1 MLTATW
7 GVLARHTFVN
17 QSNHHNTFNRH
28 EFRNEDYAVDDE
40 IATFFT
46 KTSVSRE
53 ACDNLA
59 KELVGGGSVVPVA
72 VQGACSYTVYAGDD
86 LSHVVQ
92 FRLKSL
98 ELKGQTAA
106 LARSIFGSL
115 APDVSFRRQLG
126 DASLAGAGQEPLLVY
141 TMTRMRGISRL
152 DFVLAHGF
160 PENSPVNKVRRK
172 TLIQD
177 VASFFAL
184 AWKTPQ
190 AVDKAYRDHIAETYA
205 SELQILLLALP
216 DRFRP
221 IVRATL
227 QSLPHILALPMVLLH
242 KDFGDCNIMVD
253 EESCHLVGVLDWAEA
268 EIGPFGTNL
277 HSLQDLMS
285 KLHLTNGWIRY
296 EDYDELVACFW
307 ETLDSEVGGLDEDTV
322 KAIKAARVLGLL
334 RSWAFTSRLAN
345 EPAPVP
351 VRDDESGRYRMM
363 ILEGLLLSP
372 ATRFEGLEE
381 WIRAEGKEGWPD

>member
-1 MLTATW
+1 M
-7 GVLARHTFVN
+7 GSEN
-17 QSNHHNTFNRH
+17 QQ
-28 EFRNEDYAVDDE
+28 YAVDNE
-40 IATFFT
+40 MATFFT
-46 KTSVSRE
+46 KTPVSRE
-53 ACDNLA
+53 ACDSLA
-59 KELVGGGSVVPVA
+59 KELVGGDSVVPVA
-72 VQGACSYTVYAGDD
+72 VQGACSYTVYAGHD
-86 LSHVVQ
+86 LNYVVQ

-106 LARSIFGSL
+106 LARRIFGAL
-115 APDVSFRRQLG
+115 VPDVSFRRQLG
-126 DASLAGAGQEPLLVY
+126 DESTAAAGQEPLLVY
-141 TMTRMRGISRL
+141 TMTRIRGISRL

-160 PENSPVNKVRRK
+160 PENSPTNKTRRK

-190 AVDKAYRDHIAETYA
+190 TVDKAYHDHMAETFEN
-205 SELQILLLALP
+205 ELQILLLALP

-221 IVRATL
+221 IIRATL
-227 QSLPHILALPMVLLH
+227 RSLPNILALPMVLLH

-253 EESCHLVGVLDWAEA
+253 EESCHLVGVIDWAEA

-285 KLHLTNGWIRY
+285 KLHLKNGWIRH
-296 EDYDELVACFW
+296 EDYDDLVACFW
-307 ETLDSEVGGLDEDTV
+307 DTLDAKVGGLDQHTTE
-322 KAIKAARVLGLL
+322 AIKAARVLGLL
-334 RSWAFTSRLAN
+334 RSWAFTSRLAT

-351 VRDDESGRYRMM
+351 IRDDESGRYRMM
-363 ILEGLLLSP
+363 ILEGLLLAP

-381 WIRAEGKEGWPD
+381 WIRAEGREDL